1 MPTRDYDTWKTS
13 PPEPKAIAKCAHC
26 ECDLYADGDY
36 VHDRN
41 ENEWFCDT
49 DCFLEKL
56 RDAGDLVTE
65 TIDNES

>member
-1 MPTRDYDTWKTS
+1 MRDYDTWKTS
-13 PPEPKAIAKCAHC
+13 PPEPKAIAKCAYC
-26 ECDLYADGDY
+26 GGDLYADGDY

-65 TIDNES
+65 SIEHES

>member
-1 MPTRDYDTWKTS
+1 MRDYDTWKTS
-13 PPEPKAIAKCAHC
+13 PPEPKVVGRCHYC
-26 ECDLYADGDY
+26 DGDLYADGDY

-65 TIDNES
+65 TIDNDA